1 MGILC
6 VVGELS
12 VDEFDVGEEL
22 LDVDWLDFEFLGGE
36 DGVEGL
42 VVDAFLRKDGEV
54 YFFEGGEGYYFV
66 EGLGLEE
73 LEEAL
78 LVGGGDGGGL
88 AGLHEGR
95 WREEIKYYDV
105 GNRTRI
111 M

>member
-1 MGILC
+1 M
-6 VVGELS
+6 
-12 VDEFDVGEEL
+12 
-22 LDVDWLDFEFLGGE
+22 
-36 DGVEGL
+36 
-42 VVDAFLRKDGEV
+42 RKDGEV